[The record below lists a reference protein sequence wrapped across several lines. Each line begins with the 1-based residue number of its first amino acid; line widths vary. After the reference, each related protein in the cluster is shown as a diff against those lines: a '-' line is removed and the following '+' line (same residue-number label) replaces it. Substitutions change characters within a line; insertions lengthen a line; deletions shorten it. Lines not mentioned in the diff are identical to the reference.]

1 MSELLTLIRVGDT
14 PRMGTLWHKA
24 LTGIPYEEASPQNQA
39 LHNRRI
45 LFVVGI
51 DNQGPGTDFYRLVR
65 WLRRWT
71 NSLTGSVAGIV
82 VDGRGELYTKQ
93 AAQTLVMAANLAGC
107 AFLGKPLVEGTGSL
121 YNQHILAKRLG
132 VSWEAT
138 YFRRVRELAQRV
150 LAFTPPTFARPR
162 LLMIHASDNRAPT
175 PFGSADKS
183 CKN

>member
-14 PRMGTLWHKA
+14 PRMESLLHKA
-24 LTGIPYEEASPQNQA
+24 LSGIPYEEASPQNQA

-82 VDGRGELYTKQ
+82 VDGRGEL
-93 AAQTLVMAANLAGC
+93 
-107 AFLGKPLVEGTGSL
+107 
-121 YNQHILAKRLG
+121 
-132 VSWEAT
+132 
-138 YFRRVRELAQRV
+138 
-150 LAFTPPTFARPR
+150 
-162 LLMIHASDNRAPT
+162 
-175 PFGSADKS
+175 
-183 CKN
+183 

>member
-14 PRMGTLWHKA
+14 PRMGPLLHKA

-93 AAQTLVMAANLAGC
+93 AAQTLV
-107 AFLGKPLVEGTGSL
+107 KEG
-121 YNQHILAKRLG
+121 
-132 VSWEAT
+132 
-138 YFRRVRELAQRV
+138 
-150 LAFTPPTFARPR
+150 
-162 LLMIHASDNRAPT
+162 
-175 PFGSADKS
+175 
-183 CKN
+183 

>member
-14 PRMGTLWHKA
+14 PRMESLLHKA
-24 LTGIPYEEASPQNQA
+24 LSGIPYEEASPQNQA

-82 VDGRGELYTKQ
+82 VDIGNGSQSGWVRFSGKAVGRRNG
-93 AAQTLVMAANLAGC
+93 V
-107 AFLGKPLVEGTGSL
+107 PL
-121 YNQHILAKRLG
+121 Q
-132 VSWEAT
+132 
-138 YFRRVRELAQRV
+138 
-150 LAFTPPTFARPR
+150 
-162 LLMIHASDNRAPT
+162 
-175 PFGSADKS
+175 SAYS
-183 CKN
+183 S